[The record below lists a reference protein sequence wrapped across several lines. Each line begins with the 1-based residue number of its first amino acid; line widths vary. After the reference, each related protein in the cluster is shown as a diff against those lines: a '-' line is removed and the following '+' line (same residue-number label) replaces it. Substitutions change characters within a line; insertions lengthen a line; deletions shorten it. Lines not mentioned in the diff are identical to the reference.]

1 MMQGLSGV
9 LGVFSFILAFA
20 AVTSIFDRKESIPFK
35 SKTKTIVIMA
45 LMAVALFGLKQ
56 YVVDNHAETFDGD
69 YRTVY
74 LAVEKVNNEEFSKL
88 VSTALA
94 DDKLTKNEFKE
105 IKKASNIDFFDL
117 KDDQPLNI
125 SESSIT
131 PIKIEPM
138 GKMAI
143 SLNAGWGTDVLY
155 MGIFIALIFV
165 ALGLFQFRDVPE
177 ALKAKDHDDLND
189 EELRQLRKVVLR
201 PELRKQPRKAF
212 VGVGSGLI
220 VMSCAVL
227 FWQTGSGD
235 AHKKQLDEFFTA
247 NSHIPAVQEFKTKVY
262 TNGKI
267 SDKEVVEAMNF
278 PETFEK
284 TDIINTLK

>member
-1 MMQGLSGV
+1 MQSLSGV

-88 VSTALA
+88 VSNALA

-105 IKKASNIDFFDL
+105 IKKASNINFFDL
-117 KDDQPLNI
+117 KDDQPLSI
-125 SESSIT
+125 SENSIT
-131 PIKIEPM
+131 PVKISPM
-138 GKMAI
+138 GETAI
-143 SLNAGWGTDVLY
+143 FLNAGWGTDVLY
-155 MGIFIALIFV
+155 FSFIIALIFV
-165 ALGLFQFRDVPE
+165 AVGLFQFGDVPE

-189 EELRQLRKVVLR
+189 EELRQLRKAVLR
-201 PELRKQPRKAF
+201 PELRKRPRKAF
-212 VGVGSGLI
+212 VAFGGGLIAISGL
-220 VMSCAVL
+220 ML
-227 FWQTGSGD
+227 FWQSGSGD
-235 AHKKQLDEFFTA
+235 AHKKELDEFFKV
-247 NSHIPAVQEFKTKVY
+247 NSHIPAVQELKTTIY
-262 TNGKI
+262 ANGKI
-267 SDKEVVEAMNF
+267 SEKEVARVLEF

-284 TDIINTLK
+284 TAIINALK

>member
-1 MMQGLSGV
+1 MQSLSSV
-9 LGVFSFILAFA
+9 LGVLSFILAFA

-45 LMAVALFGLKQ
+45 LMAVSLFGLKQ
-56 YVVDNHAETFDGD
+56 YVVDNHAETYDAD

-117 KDDQPLNI
+117 KDDQPLNF

-131 PIKIEPM
+131 PIKISPM
-138 GKMAI
+138 GETAI

-155 MGIFIALIFV
+155 MSILIALIFIAV
-165 ALGLFQFRDVPE
+165 GLFKFRDAPE

-189 EELRQLRKVVLR
+189 EELRQLQKAVLR

-212 VGVGSGLI
+212 IGVGGGLMA
-220 VMSCAVL
+220 MSCAVL

-235 AHKKQLDEFFTA
+235 AYKKELDEFFTA

-262 TNGKI
+262 ANGKI
-267 SDKEVVEAMNF
+267 SEKEVVEAIKF
-278 PETFEK
+278 PATFEK
-284 TDIINTLK
+284 TDIINALK

>member
-1 MMQGLSGV
+1 MQGLSGA

-20 AVTSIFDRKESIPFK
+20 AVTSIVDRKDSMPFK
-35 SKTKTIVIMA
+35 SKYKAIGIMA

-56 YVVDNHAETFDGD
+56 YVVDDHAETFDGD

-117 KDDQPLNI
+117 KDDQPLNF

-131 PIKIEPM
+131 PIKISPM
-138 GKMAI
+138 GETAI
-143 SLNAGWGTDVLY
+143 FLNAGWGTDVLY
-155 MGIFIALIFV
+155 MGIFIALIFIAV
-165 ALGLFQFRDVPE
+165 GLFKFGNVPE

-189 EELRQLRKVVLR
+189 EELRQLRKSVLR

-212 VGVGSGLI
+212 VGVGGGLI
-220 VMSCAVL
+220 AMCCAVF

-235 AHKKQLDEFFTA
+235 AYKKELDEFFTA
-247 NSHIPAVQEFKTKVY
+247 NSHIPEVQEFKTKVY
-262 TNGKI
+262 ANGKI
-267 SDKEVVEAMNF
+267 SEKEVVEAIKF